1 MNISEEYK
9 AYEFEIKGMDCL
21 DCASSIERAVIRLK
35 GVKSAKLKFETA
47 KLSVEL
53 EVSQDAQKIIQTI
66 RGLGYGASEVISGE
80 ILTLHIEGMDC
91 NDEVEIIEK
100 KFKALKGISDF
111 EILLVSQEVKIHY
124 DPALISGTDIIKSIA
139 ETGMKASKVQKRR
152 AKGAALWKNTQLML
166 LTICGVFTLFAFL
179 LERFGIPHEFAK
191 YVYAIAILIGGY
203 YPVRMGILALKT
215 LTLNIRLLMVCGA
228 AGAVYLGFWD
238 EAAMLVFIY
247 SLGDVLEIY
256 ATDKARGSIRA
267 LMELAPN
274 EALVKRGGT
283 ESIIPVEEI
292 KIGEVIIIRPGEK
305 VPLDGKVISGA
316 TSIDES
322 PITGES
328 IPKDI
333 RQGDAVYAGSINQRG
348 SIEVEITK
356 LSKDTTLAKIIH
368 SVEEA
373 QARKSSFQRFG
384 ERFGKYYTPAMFV
397 LAFLVAFIAPVL
409 FKQDFASWFYRG
421 LVLLVVS
428 CSCGL
433 ALSVPVAVV
442 AAISNA
448 ARHGVLIKGGAYL
461 EAASNLKAIAFD
473 KTGTLSIGRPKVY
486 KVVKINN
493 ASEEKILELAGS
505 IESRS
510 EHPLADAIVQYAKE
524 KDIAFSAINDFE
536 AIPGR
541 GVKAKINGQI
551 YYIGSIVLFKEKV
564 NGLAV
569 AKEEIKRLQDEG
581 KTTVLLGTDKE
592 IMGLIAIADQIRP
605 EAKEAVLKLKDKGF
619 EKIIMLTGDNEG
631 TARAIAKELNIDE
644 YRANLLPEDKVRII
658 RELKAK
664 YKMIAMVG
672 DGVNDA
678 PAMAEANVGIAMG
691 ACGTDVAIET
701 GDIALMSDDLLK
713 IPYAFSLSK
722 RSVSNI
728 KQNIFAALL
737 IIAFLVPI
745 ALLGRIGLVPG
756 LLINEV
762 SGLIVILNGLRLLK

>member
-1 MNISEEYK
+1 MEERK
-9 AYEFEIKGMDCL
+9 THEFRIQGMDCL
-21 DCASSIERAVIRLK
+21 DCASSVEKAITKIK
-35 GVKSAKLKFETA
+35 GVKSANLNFETA
-47 KLSVEL
+47 KLSVEIEAGL
-53 EVSQDAQKIIQTI
+53 DPQKITQTI
-66 RGLGYGASEVISGE
+66 KGLGYGVQEVVSGE
-80 ILTLHIEGMDC
+80 ALTLHVEGMDC
-91 NDEVEIIEK
+91 SDESEIIEK
-100 KFKALKGISDF
+100 KLKALKGIKGF
-111 EILLVSQEVKIHY
+111 NILLVSQEVKIQY
-124 DPALISGTDIIKSIA
+124 DPASISAIDIIKAIA
-139 ETGMKASKVQKRR
+139 ETGMKASRVQKGR
-152 AKGAALWKNTQLML
+152 AKGISLWKNTQFVL
-166 LTICGVFTLFAFL
+166 LSICGVFTLFAFL
-179 LERFGIPHEFAK
+179 LERFGIPHNLAK

-203 YPVRMGILALKT
+203 YPARMGILALKT
-215 LTLNIRLLMVCGA
+215 FTLNIRLLMVCGA
-228 AGAVYLGFWD
+228 AGAIYLGFWD

-247 SLGDVLEIY
+247 SLGDVLEMY
-256 ATDKARGSIRA
+256 ATDRARGSIRA
-267 LMELAPN
+267 LMELVPN
-274 EALVKRGGT
+274 EALVKRNGI
-283 ESIIPVEEI
+283 ESELPVEEI
-292 KIGEVIIIRPGEK
+292 GIGEVIIIRPGEK
-305 VPLDGKVISGA
+305 VPLDGKVILGS

-333 RQGDAVYAGSINQRG
+333 KQGDIVYAGSINQRG
-348 SIEVEITK
+348 SIEVEVTK

-384 ERFGKYYTPAMFV
+384 EKFGKYYTPAMFV
-397 LAFLVAFIAPVL
+397 LAFLVAFIAPFF
-409 FKQDFASWFYRG
+409 FKQDFSSWFYRG

-461 EAASNLKAIAFD
+461 EAASSLRAIAFD
-473 KTGTLSIGRPKVY
+473 KTGTLSIGKPKVY
-486 KVVKINN
+486 EVVRINKL
-493 ASEEKILELAGS
+493 SEDKILELAGS

-510 EHPLADAIVQYAKE
+510 EHPLGDAIVQYAKE
-524 KDIAFSAINDFE
+524 RNITFSAINDFE
-536 AIPGR
+536 AITGR
-541 GVKAKINGQI
+541 GAKARINGQL
-551 YYIGSIVLFKEKV
+551 YYVGSIALFKEKV
-564 NGLAV
+564 SGLTT
-569 AKEEIKRLQDEG
+569 AKEEIKRMQDEG
-581 KTTVLLGTDKE
+581 KTTVLLGTE
-592 IMGLIAIADQIRP
+592 EEVLGLIAIADQIRP
-605 EAKEAVLKLKDKGF
+605 EAKEAIQRLKEKGV

-631 TARAIAKELNIDE
+631 TAKAIAKELGINE
-644 YRANLLPEDKVRII
+644 YRANLLPEDKVKIVK
-658 RELKAK
+658 ELKAK

-728 KQNIFAALL
+728 KQNIFAALF
-737 IIAFLVPI
+737 IIIILVPT
-745 ALLGRIGLVPG
+745 ALLGKIGLVPG

-762 SGLIVILNGLRLLK
+762 SGLIVIVNGLRLLKR

>member
-1 MNISEEYK
+1 MEEHK
-9 AYEFEIKGMDCL
+9 THEFRIQGMDCL
-21 DCASSIERAVIRLK
+21 DCASSIEKAVVKIK
-35 GVKSAKLKFETA
+35 SVKSAKLNFETA
-47 KLSVEL
+47 KLTVEIEADL
-53 EVSQDAQKIIQTI
+53 DTQKIIRAI
-66 RGLGYGASEVISGE
+66 KGLGYSAEEIVSGE
-80 ILTLHIEGMDC
+80 TLILHIEGMDC
-91 NDEVEIIEK
+91 SDESEIIEK
-100 KFKALKGISDF
+100 KLKTLKGIGSF
-111 EILLVSQEVKIHY
+111 NILLVSQEVKIQY
-124 DPALISGTDIIKSIA
+124 DPALISGTDIIKAIA
-139 ETGMKASKVQKRR
+139 ETGMKASRAQKGR
-152 AKGAALWKNTQLML
+152 AKGISLWKNTQFVL
-166 LTICGVFTLFAFL
+166 LSICGVFTLLAFL
-179 LERFGIPHEFAK
+179 LERFGIPHE
-191 YVYAIAILIGGY
+191 YARFIYALAILIGGY
-203 YPVRMGILALKT
+203 YPAKMGILALKT

-228 AGAVYLGFWD
+228 AGAIYLGFWD

-247 SLGDVLEIY
+247 SLGDVLEMY
-256 ATDKARGSIRA
+256 ATDRARGSIRA
-267 LMELAPN
+267 LMELVPN
-274 EALVKRGGT
+274 EALVKRNGI
-283 ESIIPVEEI
+283 ESELAVEEI

-305 VPLDGKVISGA
+305 VPLDGKVIFGS

-328 IPKDI
+328 MPKDI
-333 RQGDAVYAGSINQRG
+333 KQGDLVYAGSINQRG
-348 SIEVEITK
+348 SIEVEVTK

-384 ERFGKYYTPAMFV
+384 EKFGKYYTPAMFI
-397 LAFLVAFIAPVL
+397 LAFLVAFIAPFF
-409 FKQDFASWFYRG
+409 FKQDFSSWFYRG

-473 KTGTLSIGRPKVY
+473 KTGTLSIGKPKVY
-486 KVVKINN
+486 EVVRINKLP
-493 ASEEKILELAGS
+493 EEKILELAAS

-510 EHPLADAIVQYAKE
+510 EHPLGDAIVQRAKE
-524 KDIAFSAINDFE
+524 KDIAFSVVNDFE

-541 GVKAKINGQI
+541 GAKAKINGKI
-551 YYIGSIVLFKEKV
+551 YYIGSISLFKEQV
-564 NGLAV
+564 NGLV
-569 AKEEIKRLQDEG
+569 TAKEEIRRLQNEG
-581 KTTVLLGTDKE
+581 KTTVLLGTEDE
-592 IMGLIAIADQIRP
+592 IVGLIAIADQIRP
-605 EAKEAVLKLKDKGF
+605 EAKEAIQKLKGKGF

-631 TARAIAKELNIDE
+631 TARAIAKELGIDE
-644 YRANLLPEDKVRII
+644 YRANLLPEDKVKII

-691 ACGTDVAIET
+691 ACGTDVCIET

-722 RSVSNI
+722 KSINNI
-728 KQNIFAALL
+728 KQNIFASLL
-737 IIAFLVPI
+737 IIIILVPT
-745 ALLGRIGLVPG
+745 ALFGKIGLVSG

-762 SGLIVILNGLRLLK
+762 SGLIVIANGLRLLKK

>member
-1 MNISEEYK
+1 MSEQYK
-9 AYEFEIKGMDCL
+9 THEFGIQGMDCL
-21 DCASSIERAVIRLK
+21 DCASSIEKAVARIK
-35 GVKSAKLKFETA
+35 GVKSTKLNFETA
-47 KLSVEL
+47 KLSVEIEASL
-53 EVSQDAQKIIQTI
+53 DTQKIIQAI
-66 RGLGYGASEVISGE
+66 KGLGYRVEEIVSGE
-80 ILTLHIEGMDC
+80 TLTLHIEGMDC
-91 NDEVEIIEK
+91 SDESEIIEK
-100 KFKALKGISDF
+100 KLKVLKGIVDF
-111 EILLVSQEVKIHY
+111 NIFLVSQEVKIQY
-124 DPALISGTDIIKSIA
+124 DPALISATDILKAIA
-139 ETGMKASKVQKRR
+139 ETGMKASRVQKGRH
-152 AKGAALWKNTQLML
+152 KGVALWKNTQFL
-166 LTICGVFTLFAFL
+166 LLSICGVFTLFAFL

-191 YVYAIAILIGGY
+191 YVYALAILIGGY
-203 YPVRMGILALKT
+203 YPAKMGILALKT

-228 AGAVYLGFWD
+228 AGAIYLGFWD

-256 ATDKARGSIRA
+256 ATDRARGSIRA
-267 LMELAPN
+267 LMELAPR
-274 EALVKRGGT
+274 EALVKRNGT
-283 ESIIPVEEI
+283 ESTLPVEEI
-292 KIGEVIIIRPGEK
+292 NIGDVIIIRPGEK
-305 VPLDGKVISGA
+305 VPLDGKVIFGA

-328 IPKDI
+328 MPKDI
-333 RQGDAVYAGSINQRG
+333 KQGDIVYAGAINQRG
-348 SIEVEITK
+348 SIEVEVTK

-373 QARKSSFQRFG
+373 QARKSTYQRFG
-384 ERFGKYYTPAMFV
+384 EKFGKYYTPAMFV
-397 LAFLVAFIAPVL
+397 LAFLVAFITPL
-409 FKQDFASWFYRG
+409 FFKQDFASWFYRG

-461 EAASNLKAIAFD
+461 EAASNLRAIAFD
-473 KTGTLSIGRPKVY
+473 KTGTLSIGKPKVY
-486 KVVKINN
+486 EIVKINN
-493 ASEEKILELAGS
+493 ASEEQILALAGS

-510 EHPLADAIVQYAKE
+510 EHPLGDAIVQYAKE
-524 KDIAFSAINDFE
+524 RGATFSSVSEFE

-541 GVKAKINGQI
+541 GAKAKINGKI
-551 YYIGSIVLFKEKV
+551 YYIGSIALFKEKV
-564 NGLAV
+564 SGLTA
-569 AKEEIKRLQDEG
+569 AKEEIRRLQDEG
-581 KTTVLLGTDKE
+581 KTTVLLGTEEE
-592 IMGLIAIADQIRP
+592 ILGLIAIADQIRP
-605 EAKEAVLKLKDKGF
+605 EAKEAIQKLKEKGF

-631 TARAIAKELNIDE
+631 TARAIAKELSIDE
-644 YRANLLPEDKVRII
+644 YRANLLPEDKVKIV

-664 YKMIAMVG
+664 YRMIAMVG

-691 ACGTDVAIET
+691 ACGTDVCIET

-737 IIAFLVPI
+737 IIIILVPT

-756 LLINEV
+756 LLVNEV
-762 SGLIVILNGLRLLK
+762 SGLIVIINALRLLK